1 MSNFLPRLLILFISA
16 VSLDATAQNYQSNV
30 VFQGPKTLVLS
41 AVGFNPPGKGI
52 LSTGEPVGTGCDHGA
67 CFFKINYKGRNLR
80 TNVSENL
87 DNVKIYEYDFGGE
100 GDKELVVQVDQK
112 KIGRNGDF
120 AGETTVLYIYR
131 YAKGM
136 LQALFEKEV
145 GQYKTILKKDYI
157 EFYMP
162 SGLNTIWHYW
172 DGSFYQMV
180 PFQFPQRAP
189 R

>member
-1 MSNFLPRLLILFISA
+1 MSNYLTRLLILLISV

-41 AVGFNPPGKGI
+41 AVGFNPPGKGT
-52 LSTGEPVGTGCDHGA
+52 LPSGEPVSTGCDHGA
-67 CFFKINYKGRNLR
+67 CFFSINYKGRNIR

-100 GDKELVVQVDQK
+100 GDKELVVQVEEK
-112 KIGRNGDF
+112 KYDRNDRSV
-120 AGETTVLYIYR
+120 GETTELFVYR
-131 YAKGM
+131 YSKGM
-136 LQALFEKEV
+136 LQALFEKEI
-145 GQYKTILKKDYI
+145 GQYKTIIKKDYI

-162 SGLNTIWHYW
+162 SGLDTIWHYW

-180 PFQFPQRAP
+180 PFQFPQRVP